1 VRYRVKTRYLLL
13 GSKIVEKREVFLTYY
28 LLNLY
33 TSGKMFCSMKK
44 ISLIFALFCC
54 NLSLQSQVLMNKDSL
69 LKLLP
74 TLKEDS
80 LAVETYINLGQQYE
94 SSQPELAK
102 HYYHKAGAISE
113 KINYSTGILKFINNY
128 TFVLNLQARYDS
140 SLQMNLKAVEVARR
154 IKDTLNL
161 GKALFNT
168 GTSYRSLA
176 QFEDAVLYY
185 EEGKKIFASIGNADI
200 EARCND
206 ILQLLY
212 YGMGEYDKAIEYG
225 QNAVAYFR
233 KTDDKIWLGT
243 SLSNLGI
250 SYSKKQ
256 NYTKALVLLNEA
268 LSIGKEIGNT
278 EMEAAQMLNIG
289 DCYLNTNDFP
299 KLKFYYSQALELYT
313 QLDSK
318 ENMAI
323 ALRGMALYYLFEKS
337 FNQAKAFAEKS
348 LLILNNENLLS
359 QRQKTLETL
368 SNIHFA
374 LHDITA
380 AENYARLASKIGDS
394 ILNETVR
401 KNTLDLEKKYEFQ
414 KKQAQIY
421 KLETENKIQRF
432 SIRQKKVINYI
443 LTGSAI
449 ALLIILL
456 LSYRTYS
463 QKQKIQQQRI
473 SELETE
479 RQLNATEAV
488 LKGEEQER
496 IRLAKDLH
504 DGLGGMLSGV
514 KFSMNS
520 MKGNL
525 VLTPENYQAFERSMD
540 MLDSSIN
547 EMRRVAHN
555 MMPEALVRFGLD
567 TALKD
572 FCNDINQ
579 SGALKI
585 SYQSIGFEGIL
596 IDQTIAITLYRI
608 VQELLN
614 NSMKHANASSAIV
627 QVTNSNNLLSI
638 TVEDDGKGF
647 DINTLKENK
656 GIGWT
661 NIQNRVEFLKGKLDI
676 KTKEGEGT
684 SVQIELNI

>member
-1 VRYRVKTRYLLL
+1 
-13 GSKIVEKREVFLTYY
+13 
-28 LLNLY
+28 
-33 TSGKMFCSMKK
+33 MFYSMKK
-44 ISLIFALFCC
+44 ISLVFVIFCC

-80 LAVETYINLGQQYE
+80 VAVETYINLGQQYE

-102 HYYHKAGAISE
+102 HYYNKGGAIAE
-113 KINYSTGILKFINNY
+113 KINYSAGIIKFISNY
-128 TFVLNLQARYDS
+128 TYVLNLQGRYDS
-140 SLQMNLKAVEVARR
+140 SLQMNLKAVKIARR
-154 IKDTLNL
+154 INDSILL
-161 GKALFNT
+161 GKMLFNT

-176 QFEDAVLYY
+176 QYENAVLYY
-185 EEGKKIFASIGNADI
+185 EEGKKIFASVGNADI
-200 EARCND
+200 EARSND

-212 YGMGEYDKAIEYG
+212 HDMGEYDKAIVYG
-225 QNAVAYFR
+225 ENAVAHFR

-243 SLSNLGI
+243 SLSNLGL
-250 SYSKKQ
+250 SYSSKQ
-256 NYTKALVLLNEA
+256 NYSKALILFNEA
-268 LSIGKEIGNT
+268 LDISKEIGDIG
-278 EMEAAQMLNIG
+278 MEAAQMLNIG
-289 DCYLNTNDFP
+289 NCYLNTNDFT
-299 KLKFYYSQALELYT
+299 KLKFYFSRALELST

-318 ENMAI
+318 ENIAI
-323 ALRGMALYYLFEKS
+323 ALRGLALYYLFEKS
-337 FNQAKAFAEKS
+337 FDKAKIYAEKS
-348 LLILNNENLLS
+348 LLILNSENLLS

-374 LHDITA
+374 LHDIIA
-380 AENYARLASKIGDS
+380 AEEYARSASLIGDS

-401 KNTLDLEKKYEFQ
+401 KNTLELERKNEFQ
-414 KKQAQIY
+414 KKQTQIY
-421 KLETENKIQRF
+421 KLETENKIQKF
-432 SIRQKKVINYI
+432 SIRQKKIINYI

-463 QKQKIQQQRI
+463 HKQKLQQQRI

-479 RQLNATEAV
+479 KQLNATEAV

-504 DGLGGMLSGV
+504 DGLGGMLSSV
-514 KFSMNS
+514 KLSMNT
-520 MKGNL
+520 MKANL

-585 SYQSIGFEGIL
+585 NYQSIGFEGVF
-596 IDQTIAITLYRI
+596 IDQTVAITLYRI

-614 NSMKHANASSAIV
+614 NTMKHAHASSAIV
-627 QVTNSNNLLSI
+627 QVTNSNDVLSV

-647 DINTLKENK
+647 DTNILKTNI

-661 NIQNRVEFLKGKLDI
+661 SIQNRVEFLKGKLDI
-676 KTKEGEGT
+676 RSKAGEGT